1 MLEAEKQLRKKWR
14 NWQYKNTSLLVL
26 SLVLFFYFIESPFVQ
41 YFLTKIG
48 SLGYLGALISGIMFV
63 SAFTIAP
70 ASAIIFDLVNNSLN
84 PLYIA
89 IIAGFGGAL
98 GDYLLLRYL
107 KDNVFKEIAPLFQ
120 INKKS
125 LAYRLFASPYFTW
138 IIPILGAAVLA
149 LPIPVPDEV
158 GISLMGVSKIKT
170 WQFIALTFGLNI
182 IAILIV
188 INLALKV

>member
-26 SLVLFFYFIESPFVQ
+26 GLVLFFILLNLRLSSISLQKSDP
-41 YFLTKIG
+41 
-48 SLGYLGALISGIMFV
+48 LGYLGALISGIMFV

-120 INKKS
+120 INK
-125 LAYRLFASPYFTW
+125 
-138 IIPILGAAVLA
+138 IISI
-149 LPIPVPDEV
+149 
-158 GISLMGVSKIKT
+158 
-170 WQFIALTFGLNI
+170 
-182 IAILIV
+182 
-188 INLALKV
+188 